1 MPVTFNAVKG
11 VQRNTQFFQTNMS
24 FGEIEKI
31 VILPEEML
39 GDDLFNEETSL
50 QRKLNWT
57 RVRNEMVPYLGRPDS
72 FFSSITLFMIPRNYE
87 ALEEGDGFDFKPYF
101 DRGENIGQLEV
112 DQAIQFFPADGQH
125 RVGAIRERLKI
136 DPNLANVHVPVILIP
151 FQSRGQVRQ
160 YFSDLN
166 RTAKNVNKS
175 IGLSF
180 ETRDPVAVIVKDL
193 ERRIPLFKKAV
204 NHFSTS
210 LSQKSPNVI
219 TINTA
224 HECTKM
230 IIKGL
235 QINTEDLWDVPNDD
249 TRFKS
254 VEHEV
259 AGAWTTV
266 IEAMPAWDEI
276 ENETMTAGQVRE
288 EYVHAHAVGWQSV
301 FLAASCMMEVF
312 GQEGWQAKFNAA
324 ARSINWERSNPDW
337 QGVCMIGERMNNT
350 SGFVR
355 ATAGYIL
362 SKADVVS
369 GPAETLITHYET
381 TKRKFLET
389 T

>member
-1 MPVTFNAVKG
+1 M
-11 VQRNTQFFQTNMS
+11 
-24 FGEIEKI
+24 
-31 VILPEEML
+31 
-39 GDDLFNEETSL
+39 
-50 QRKLNWT
+50 
-57 RVRNEMVPYLGRPDS
+57 
-72 FFSSITLFMIPRNYE
+72 
-87 ALEEGDGFDFKPYF
+87 
-101 DRGENIGQLEV
+101 
-112 DQAIQFFPADGQH
+112 
-125 RVGAIRERLKI
+125 
-136 DPNLANVHVPVILIP
+136 
-151 FQSRGQVRQ
+151 
-160 YFSDLN
+160 
-166 RTAKNVNKS
+166 
-175 IGLSF
+175 
-180 ETRDPVAVIVKDL
+180 IVKDL
-193 ERRIPLFKKAV
+193 ERRIPLFKKAMNLLDV
-204 NHFSTS
+204 TVS
-210 LSQKSPNVI
+210 KVPNVI